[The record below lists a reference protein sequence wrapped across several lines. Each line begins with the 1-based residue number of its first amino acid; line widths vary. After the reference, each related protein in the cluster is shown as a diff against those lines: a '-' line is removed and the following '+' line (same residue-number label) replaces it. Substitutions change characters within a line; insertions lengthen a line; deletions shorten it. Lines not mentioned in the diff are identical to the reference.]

1 MIKRKRTIVLVF
13 VGAIV
18 LAAVCRFVDYGMYH
32 PCVAVF
38 SSPDTSRFAYLV
50 SDGVF
55 MSTLTLLVSPSG
67 CSGELRR
74 VGYVQS
80 DDALNFHALVWSRD
94 GTLVAASCCLIGS
107 NRLPTGINDQ
117 LVYTHGYDF
126 SASSRLVSRND
137 DGDEPD
143 SWIIRHRQIE
153 QLLLERGGGV
163 VVVRDHSR
171 VYGNQD
177 DQSLGLSKHMR
188 NMTWLEWRKYRKVLR
203 DSVRH

>member
-1 MIKRKRTIVLVF
+1 M
-13 VGAIV
+13 
-18 LAAVCRFVDYGMYH
+18 
-32 PCVAVF
+32 
-38 SSPDTSRFAYLV
+38 
-50 SDGVF
+50 
-55 MSTLTLLVSPSG
+55 
-67 CSGELRR
+67 
-74 VGYVQS
+74 
-80 DDALNFHALVWSRD
+80 
-94 GTLVAASCCLIGS
+94 
-107 NRLPTGINDQ
+107 
-117 LVYTHGYDF
+117 
-126 SASSRLVSRND
+126 SRND